1 MDNTK
6 IESKLDRISDK
17 QDEILS
23 KFKIIEDKFLLMDHQ
38 LKDTLLNL
46 AKTNEKISKIENV
59 LIAHKIILW
68 IIWFFI
74 FILFANIKL

>member
-59 LIAHKIILW
+59 LIAHKIIL
-68 IIWFFI
+68 
-74 FILFANIKL
+74 